1 MGKDG
6 VFLPVWI
13 IKQIWQSYSVE
24 NTMGNDKY
32 IFLENA
38 FAILYSI
45 IFYYTYI
52 YIYVYILYSIYMLCC
67 VFLAKKRVPYNISF
81 E

>member
-52 YIYVYILYSIYMLCC
+52 YIYVYILYSIYLYVMLC
-67 VFLAKKRVPYNISF
+67 FFWQRKEYHII
-81 E
+81 